1 LIQGK
6 HAAEGRVYL
15 YMKKLI
21 VCLFT
26 LCLLTVVPASAG
38 VLYNN
43 GPLSG
48 TIAAYNIVAY
58 EVTDSFVISSPATMT
73 SFDFGSWNV
82 RGDVISAV
90 FWAVGT
96 TPFATDVASGT
107 SPVSSVYEG
116 VSGTYNLYTNTVSGL
131 SVPLIAGSYY
141 LSLTSA
147 SVPNQHPAWWDENDG
162 PSTAYFTGTGGLIG
176 SNAFDINGGASV
188 PEPGSMGLLGGGILL
203 MLGAL
208 RRKIA

>member
-1 LIQGK
+1 
-6 HAAEGRVYL
+6 
-15 YMKKLI
+15 MKKLI

-43 GPLSG
+43 GPLNG
-48 TIAAYNIVAY
+48 TINGFNIVAY
-58 EVTDSFVISSPATMT
+58 EVTDSFVISSPATMA
-73 SFDFGSWNV
+73 SFDFGSWNYQS
-82 RGDVISAV
+82 DVISTV

-107 SPVSSVYEG
+107 SPVSSVYKG
-116 VSGTYNLYTNTVSGL
+116 VDGLYKLYPLYTNTVSGL
-131 SVPLIAGSYY
+131 SVPLAAGTYW

-147 SVPNQHPAWWDENDG
+147 GVPNQHPAWWDENDG
-162 PSTAYFTGTGGLIG
+162 ASTAYYNGTSLIG
-176 SNAFDINGGASV
+176 SEAFDINGGSSV

>member
-1 LIQGK
+1 M
-6 HAAEGRVYL
+6 A
-15 YMKKLI
+15 
-21 VCLFT
+21 
-26 LCLLTVVPASAG
+26 
-38 VLYNN
+38 
-43 GPLSG
+43 
-48 TIAAYNIVAY
+48 
-58 EVTDSFVISSPATMT
+58 

-82 RGDVISAV
+82 QGDVISTV

-107 SPVSSVYEG
+107 SPVSSVYKG
-116 VSGTYNLYTNTVSGL
+116 VDGLYKLYPLYTNTVSGL
-131 SVPLIAGSYY
+131 SVPLAAGTYW

-147 SVPNQHPAWWDENDG
+147 GVPNQHPAWWDENDG
-162 PSTAYFTGTGGLIG
+162 ASTAYYNGTSLIG
-176 SNAFDINGGASV
+176 SEAFDINGGSSV

>member
-1 LIQGK
+1 
-6 HAAEGRVYL
+6 
-15 YMKKLI
+15 MKKLI

-43 GPLSG
+43 GPLNG
-48 TIAAYNIVAY
+48 TINAWNIVGN
-58 EVTDSFVISSPATMT
+58 EVSDSFVISSPATMA

-82 RGDVISAV
+82 QGDVISTV

-96 TPFATDVASGT
+96 TPFATNVASGT
-107 SPVSSVYEG
+107 SPVSSVYKG
-116 VSGTYNLYTNTVSGL
+116 VDGLYKLYPLYTNTVSGL
-131 SVPLIAGSYY
+131 SVPLAAGTYW

-147 SVPNQHPAWWDENDG
+147 GVPNQHPAWWDENDG
-162 PSTAYFTGTGGLIG
+162 ASTAYYIGTSLIG
-176 SNAFDINGGASV
+176 SEAFDINGGSSV